1 MVIDEGVR
9 KAGFL
14 PLTEDQQ
21 DLPPSLQHLGLQ
33 KSSRKLKA
41 IHF

>member
-1 MVIDEGVR
+1 MVMDEGVR

-33 KSSRKLKA
+33 KKSQES
-41 IHF
+41 